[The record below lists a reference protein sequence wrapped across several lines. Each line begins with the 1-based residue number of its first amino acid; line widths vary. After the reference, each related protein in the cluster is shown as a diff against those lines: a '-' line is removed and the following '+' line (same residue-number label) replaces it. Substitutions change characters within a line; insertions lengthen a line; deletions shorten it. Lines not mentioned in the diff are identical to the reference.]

1 MYPQDSARLNA
12 PWAFKPTQLHPSE
25 QDLPEAETHV
35 SRSNSEEENPYAEH
49 SSTNFRPSL
58 KAAIFTSLN
67 LEGTRDSMTES
78 QVASS

>member
-1 MYPQDSARLNA
+1 MRIRKIPHEPDMPVACPR
-12 PWAFKPTQLHPSE
+12 E

-35 SRSNSEEENPYAEH
+35 GRSNPGKENPYAEC

-67 LEGTRDSMTES
+67 LAGTRDSMTES